1 MATGRRES
9 LRQSVG
15 RVSGLTVAIDSSY
28 MSSEASDTVHFASP
42 ERRRGSAA
50 DAAGSIDAAERPV
63 GVLNPRFPDHDR
75 EMRYLTWVQTGKRQG
90 HFVGAL
96 VTTLLV
102 GYAFFWSIKY
112 LHDPAAD
119 DIYDPATSALKAYFY
134 IATGAFSLL
143 LMWGLYAVLHFWP
156 TLIVEHVYTLLG
168 YFVGFRLSISDGRIA
183 PLLRGQWFVDRYA
196 EMLAVRDDCVGAN
209 ATATAALLAS
219 GCRSATISRESGTAV
234 ILVCGF
240 AWLAGY
246 GGLRPG
252 TFLLLLHLTVGWY
265 LLARAG
271 LDDLDSF
278 PGAAYQDSVF
288 LYMYLLIL
296 YLNLRRA
303 DAHTRAEFLWIEFLE
318 AKTEHQAACAARR
331 ARHTPD
337 WPTRAP
343 ELAAHALRPPARG
356 AAGCKRWRARSR
368 GCSRRRSTRSSSA
381 CSPPRS
387 ARCPPTCAACS
398 WATTT

>member
-1 MATGRRES
+1 
-9 LRQSVG
+9 
-15 RVSGLTVAIDSSY
+15 
-28 MSSEASDTVHFASP
+28 
-42 ERRRGSAA
+42 
-50 DAAGSIDAAERPV
+50 
-63 GVLNPRFPDHDR
+63 
-75 EMRYLTWVQTGKRQG
+75 MRYLTWVQTGKRQG

-318 AKTEHQAACAARR
+318 AKTENQAACAARR

-337 WPTRAP
+337 WPTRA
-343 ELAAHALRPPARG
+343 
-356 AAGCKRWRARSR
+356 RA
-368 GCSRRRSTRSSSA
+368 GCSRA
-381 CSPPRS
+381 PPPC
-387 ARCPPTCAACS
+387 ARCRRLQEVESQITRLQPAALDPQQQRVLAAALGEMSADLRRVQLGYDDLTIGARLGEGNFAEVNAAVWLGTPCAVKRLKRARITPAGLEAFEEEVLLRLDLAVS
-398 WATTT
+398 SP